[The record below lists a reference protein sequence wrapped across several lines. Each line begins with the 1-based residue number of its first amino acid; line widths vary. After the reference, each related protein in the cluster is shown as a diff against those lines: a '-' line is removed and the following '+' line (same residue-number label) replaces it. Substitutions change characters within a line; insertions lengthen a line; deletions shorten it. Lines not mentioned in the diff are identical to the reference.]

1 MTLQLGETV
10 AFHWVAGEEL
20 RALDKSSL
28 VTTRMQV
35 FLPELQK

>member
-10 AFHWVAGEEL
+10 AFRWVAGEEL